1 MKPKYMVVTAAA
13 SILVLGACSDNGGS
27 GPLLSAD
34 EASRQV
40 FATKADGSE
49 FDSLLEALQE
59 GPVYARRVTS
69 AGVDEN
75 STDDGLV
82 YTLNQNDFSVQ
93 VNSLGDREI
102 AVTINGEEV
111 ILTQAD
117 ERDDFSWRIE
127 TIVPGSS
134 EDSSFV
140 SVFLVGKS
148 LDEFYSDG
156 GSRYVTTF
164 GYFYD
169 ESFADDTNIYGR
181 AVVGTETRNSE
192 VDDRGTAVATYS
204 GRANLAVRQQGARF
218 DEFDAFVDAEIEMTA
233 DFGADSISGTG
244 DVTRVR
250 ELVSGTD
257 FDPEGGMIFEETS
270 IQGNAFQGDLNPDAD
285 LLTAEPVLSAII
297 DSSTYS
303 GAFYGPNAEEIG
315 GVASGS
321 AVVGE
326 DEFLMW
332 GSFQGEEV
340 LAPE

>member
-1 MKPKYMVVTAAA
+1 MESKKIAIAVVASTAM
-13 SILVLGACSDNGGS
+13 LGACSDNGGS
-27 GPLLSAD
+27 GPLLSAE
-34 EASRQV
+34 EANRQV

-69 AGVDEN
+69 AGADEN
-75 STDDGLV
+75 TNTQI
-82 YTLNQNDFSVQ
+82 YTLNQNDFSVRI
-93 VNSLGDREI
+93 NSLGDREI

-111 ILTQAD
+111 VLTQAD
-117 ERDDFSWRIE
+117 EDGDFGWRVE

>member
-34 EASRQV
+34 EADRQV

-140 SVFLVGKS
+140 SVFLFGS
-148 LDEFYSDG
+148 SIDELYDNEG
-156 GSRYVTTF
+156 PRYLTRF

-169 ESFADDTNIYGR
+169 ESFADDVNINGI
-181 AVVGTETRNSE
+181 AVVGTETRESE
-192 VDDRGTAVATYS
+192 LDDRGDAVATYS
-204 GRANLAVRQQGARF
+204 GRANLQVRQQGARF
-218 DEFDAFVDAEIEMTA
+218 DEFDAFVNANIAMTA
-233 DFGADSISGTG
+233 DFGADTIAGTG

-250 ELVSGTD
+250 EEASGED
-257 FDPEGGMIFEETS
+257 FDPEGGLVFEETA
-270 IQGNAFQGDLNPDAD
+270 IQGNAFSGDLNPDAD
-285 LLTAEPVLSAII
+285 LLTSAPELSAVIG
-297 DSSTYS
+297 SSTYS